1 MVPTLIYAYA
11 TLFLV
16 SLQLPCYRCQIMYVS
31 MYVTEKLKLLTY
43 NYLPTYVSFH

>member
-16 SLQLPCYRCQIMYVS
+16 SLQLPCYRCQIMYVL
-31 MYVTEKLKLLTY
+31 MYVTISPHKLP
-43 NYLPTYVSFH
+43 NASFRQI